1 MEAQICGRRSRSG
14 EENATPP
21 WLQTQQLHAKGGAV
35 CVLPSQDTGRVIS
48 TPDHRS
54 ISSGETQ
61 RQDMAICML
70 VQLSEY
76 QINKLK

>member
-1 MEAQICGRRSRSG
+1 MWKKIEIGRRECNTAMAANTSVAR
-14 EENATPP
+14 E
-21 WLQTQQLHAKGGAV
+21 GGAV